1 MQKFELL
8 KNFSIYRIYYSHYQQ
23 TLNPIAFVLF
33 TGPGTKVHCI
43 YLNAPGMDS
52 FARMKFIG
60 ILKRLKDLKVPWNPR
75 MMFRILKVYAPEV
88 LRAGYRTLWK
98 IYVNRIAL
106 INYGLNKE
114 EDFSKELMQENLKD
128 RALFYSKNKET
139 ISKVLDQL
147 NRRGISVTKYNS
159 VFAKTSV

>member
-1 MQKFELL
+1 MNKFELL
-8 KNFSIYRIYYSHYQQ
+8 RNFSIYRVNYAHYQQ
-23 TLNPIAFVLF
+23 TINPIAFILF
-33 TGPGTKVHCI
+33 SGVGSKIHCI

-88 LRAGYRTLWK
+88 LRSGYRTLRK

-114 EDFSKELMQENLKD
+114 EDFSKEMLQESLKD
-128 RALFYSKNKET
+128 RALFYSKNRET
-139 ISKVLDQL
+139 VSKVLDQL

-159 VFAKTSV
+159 IFAKTSS